1 MKSKKAPEE
10 SLKTSICNMK
20 ESAVNIPISTTLQFV
35 LSDSGTIL
43 QMNPAA
49 REALGMADSF
59 DFGPVTCFP
68 STPPGTVCFPISSG
82 EQINQYS
89 CPGATKTAIRPLASL
104 SI

>member
-1 MKSKKAPEE
+1 MKGKKAPGE

-59 DFGPVTCFP
+59 DFGPVTLR
-68 STPPGTVCFPISSG
+68 GH
-82 EQINQYS
+82 
-89 CPGATKTAIRPLASL
+89 LLSL
-104 SI
+104 NPAWDSLLSR